1 MRLYKVQLLMSNVAK
16 TKNFELLAPGGDI
29 ESIKAAIAA
38 GADAIYCGLDSFNAR
53 NRATN
58 LTFDVLSGI
67 IRLAHQNNCKI
78 FLTLNIVV
86 LDSEIPAVIRLLNK
100 LVNTKVDGVILQD
113 LGLFH
118 IIKEHFP
125 TLDVHASTQINTHND
140 GQILFLK
147 QLQASRVNL
156 SRELNICE
164 IKHLAQFGHQHDV
177 LMEVFVHGS
186 YCIGFSGLCYI
197 SSVKN
202 GNSGN
207 RGRCSQP
214 CRDQYQTT
222 AAGKDFPLNMKDNSA
237 FSNMVELADAGVYS
251 LKVEGRIKKS
261 HYVYTV
267 VDQWRQQIDRYC
279 EQKPLLTDTTSLFTV
294 FNRDFSNSY
303 LQGDINKSMFI
314 DNPRDNSVSHFTQVY
329 QATTIDAVNGVK
341 QKLYDDKTAII
352 NTVEDVTKA
361 MDVSS
366 LPMTM
371 IFSGKEGQCLTVI
384 VTTPDQT
391 IELQS
396 ESALIGSQKH
406 VLTHELLEKR
416 FQSLANEGEYQITN
430 VDISG
435 LAENTSVPFAELAQ
449 LKEQIGYQLNGEK
462 PLVAPIDTPKPRN
475 SINHRKPTG
484 ITPELAILISDP
496 SDVVLN
502 QDNNAVL
509 YYTVPEGLSMELEK
523 TVALFEAHPH
533 LVPWFPAIL
542 IGENYQAAI
551 EFIERVKP
559 NCIVTN
565 NSGIAHVAYQQGIDW
580 IAGPYLNLTNS
591 FSLQCIADEFNAKGA
606 FVSNEINRKQINPMV
621 CPENFELH
629 YSIYHPLMMLISR
642 QCLFHQTV
650 GCKKKHFDNK
660 CLRKCDKS
668 ASILSLKDASF
679 VLDKQRGAHNALYS
693 QQNYMNLQAVTDF
706 PDKFTRFMID
716 LRDIKTETE
725 VNADKAMLVSLFNA
739 YIHGDINARA
749 TLEQTIIGT
758 ISQQY
763 KKGL

>member
-1 MRLYKVQLLMSNVAK
+1 MKE
-16 TKNFELLAPGGDI
+16 NFELLAPGGDL

-58 LTFDVLSGI
+58 LTFDVLGGI
-67 IRLAHQNNCKI
+67 IRLAHKNNCKI

-125 TLDVHASTQINTHND
+125 ALDVHASTQINTHND

-156 SRELNICE
+156 SRELNIGE

-237 FSNMVELADAGVYS
+237 FGNMAELADAGVYS

-314 DNPRDNSVSHFTQVY
+314 DNPRDNSVKHFSQIY
-329 QATTIDAVNGVK
+329 QATTIDDVKGVK

-352 NTVEDVTKA
+352 QNVEDVTKT

-366 LPMTM
+366 LPLS
-371 IFSGKEGQCLTVI
+371 IVFSGKEGQPLTI
-384 VTTPDQT
+384 VVTAPEKNIT
-391 IELQS
+391 LQS
-396 ESALIGSQKH
+396 ESALIGSHKH
-406 VLTHELLEKR
+406 TLTHDMLEKR
-416 FQSLANEGEYQITN
+416 FQSLANEGEYQITEFN
-430 VDISG
+430 TSD
-435 LAENTSVPFAELAQ
+435 LAEGTSIPFAELAQ
-449 LKEQIGYQLNGEK
+449 LKDQIGYVLNGEVAI
-462 PLVAPIDTPKPRN
+462 VAPIDTPKPRN
-475 SINHRKPTG
+475 SANHRKPTG
-484 ITPELAILISDP
+484 IKPKLAILISDP
-496 SDVVLN
+496 NDVVLN
-502 QDNNAVL
+502 QDNDATL
-509 YYTVPEGLSMELEK
+509 YYAIAEGLSMELEK
-523 TVALFEAHPH
+523 TVALFEENPH
-533 LVPWFPAIL
+533 LIPWFPAIL
-542 IGENYQAAI
+542 IGENYQAAVA
-551 EFIERVKP
+551 FIERVKP
-559 NCIVTN
+559 TRLVTN
-565 NSGIAHVAYQQGIDW
+565 NNGIAYVAYQQGIDW

-606 FVSNEINRKQINPMV
+606 FVSNEINRKQINPLV

-629 YSIYHPLMMLISR
+629 YSIYHPLMMLMSR

-650 GCKKKHFDNK
+650 GCKKKRFDNK

-716 LRDIKTETE
+716 LRDIKTDTQIS
-725 VNADKAMLVSLFNA
+725 ADKATLVSLFNA
-739 YIHGDINARA
+739 YIHGDMSARE
-749 TLEQTIIGT
+749 TLEQTIVGT
-758 ISQQY
+758 IHHQY

>member
-1 MRLYKVQLLMSNVAK
+1 MSNVAMK
-16 TKNFELLAPGGDI
+16 ENFELLAPGGDL

-156 SRELNICE
+156 SRELNIGE

-237 FSNMVELADAGVYS
+237 FGNMAELADAGVYS

-314 DNPRDNSVSHFTQVY
+314 DNPRDNSVKHFSQIY
-329 QATTIDAVNGVK
+329 QATTIDDVKGVK

-352 NTVEDVTKA
+352 QNVEDVTKT

-366 LPMTM
+366 LPLS
-371 IFSGKEGQCLTVI
+371 IVFSGKEGQPLTI
-384 VTTPDQT
+384 VVTAPEKNIT
-391 IELQS
+391 LQS
-396 ESALIGSQKH
+396 ESALMGSHKH
-406 VLTHELLEKR
+406 TLTHDMLEKR
-416 FQSLANEGEYQITN
+416 FQSLANEGEYQITEFN
-430 VDISG
+430 TSD
-435 LAENTSVPFAELAQ
+435 LAEGTSIPFAELAQ
-449 LKEQIGYQLNGEK
+449 LKDQIGYVLNGEVAI
-462 PLVAPIDTPKPRN
+462 VAPIDTPKPRN
-475 SINHRKPTG
+475 SANHRKPTG
-484 ITPELAILISDP
+484 IKSELAILISEP
-496 SDVVLN
+496 SDVALN
-502 QDNNAVL
+502 QDNDAVL
-509 YYTVPEGLSMELEK
+509 YYAIAEGLSMELEK
-523 TVALFEAHPH
+523 TVALFEENPH
-533 LVPWFPAIL
+533 LIPWFPAIL
-542 IGENYQAAI
+542 IGENYQAAV
-551 EFIERVKP
+551 ELIERVKP
-559 NCIVTN
+559 TRLVTN
-565 NSGIAHVAYQQGIDW
+565 NNGIAYVAYQQGIDW

-606 FVSNEINRKQINPMV
+606 FVSNEINRKQINPLV

-629 YSIYHPLMMLISR
+629 YSIYHPLMMLMSR

-650 GCKKKHFDNK
+650 GCKKKRFDNK

-716 LRDIKTETE
+716 LRDIKTDTQIS
-725 VNADKAMLVSLFNA
+725 ADKATLVSLFNA
-739 YIHGDINARA
+739 YIHGDMSARE
-749 TLEQTIIGT
+749 TLEQTIVGT
-758 ISQQY
+758 IHHQY

>member
-1 MRLYKVQLLMSNVAK
+1 MSNVAMK
-16 TKNFELLAPGGDI
+16 ENFELLAPGGDF

-118 IIKEHFP
+118 IIKEYFP

-156 SRELNICE
+156 SRELNIGE
-164 IKHLAQFGHQHDV
+164 IKHLAQFGHQHNV

-237 FSNMVELADAGVYS
+237 FGNMAELADAGVYS

-314 DNPRDNSVSHFTQVY
+314 DNPRDNSVKHFSQIY
-329 QATTIDAVNGVK
+329 QATTIDDVKGVK

-352 NTVEDVTKA
+352 QNVEDVTKA

-366 LPMTM
+366 LPLS
-371 IFSGKEGQCLTVI
+371 IVFSGKEGQPLTI
-384 VTTPDQT
+384 VVTAPEKNIT
-391 IELQS
+391 LQS
-396 ESALIGSQKH
+396 ESALMGSHKH
-406 VLTHELLEKR
+406 TLTNDMLEKR
-416 FQSLANEGEYQITN
+416 FQSLANEGEYQITEFN
-430 VDISG
+430 TSD
-435 LAENTSVPFAELAQ
+435 LAEGTSIPFAELAQ
-449 LKEQIGYQLNGEK
+449 LKDQIGYVLNGEVAI
-462 PLVAPIDTPKPRN
+462 VAPIDTPKPRN
-475 SINHRKPTG
+475 SANHRKPTG
-484 ITPELAILISDP
+484 IKSELAILISEP
-496 SDVVLN
+496 SDVALN
-502 QDNNAVL
+502 QDNDAVL
-509 YYTVPEGLSMELEK
+509 YYAIAEGLSMELEK
-523 TVALFEAHPH
+523 TVALFEENPH
-533 LVPWFPAIL
+533 LIPWFPAIL
-542 IGENYQAAI
+542 IGENYQAAV

-559 NCIVTN
+559 TRLVTN
-565 NSGIAHVAYQQGIDW
+565 NNGIAYVAYQQGIDW

-606 FVSNEINRKQINPMV
+606 FVSNEINRKQINPLV

-629 YSIYHPLMMLISR
+629 YSIYHPLMMLMSR

-650 GCKKKHFDNK
+650 GCKKKRFDNK

-716 LRDIKTETE
+716 LRDIKTDTQIS
-725 VNADKAMLVSLFNA
+725 ADKATLVSLFNA
-739 YIHGDINARA
+739 YIHGDMSARE
-749 TLEQTIIGT
+749 TLEQTIVGT
-758 ISQQY
+758 IHHQY

>member
-1 MRLYKVQLLMSNVAK
+1 MKE
-16 TKNFELLAPGGDI
+16 NFELLAPGGDL

-156 SRELNICE
+156 SRELNIGE

-237 FSNMVELADAGVYS
+237 FGNMAELADAGVYS

-314 DNPRDNSVSHFTQVY
+314 DNPRDNSVKHFSQIY
-329 QATTIDAVNGVK
+329 QATTIDDVKGVK

-352 NTVEDVTKA
+352 QNVEDVTKD

-366 LPMTM
+366 LPLS
-371 IFSGKEGQCLTVI
+371 IVFSGKEGQLLTI
-384 VTTPDQT
+384 VVTAPAKNIT
-391 IELQS
+391 LQS
-396 ESALIGSQKH
+396 ESALIGSHKH
-406 VLTHELLEKR
+406 TLTHDMLEKR
-416 FQSLANEGEYQITN
+416 FQSLANEGEYQITEFN
-430 VDISG
+430 TSD
-435 LAENTSVPFAELAQ
+435 LAEGTSIPFAELAQ
-449 LKEQIGYQLNGEK
+449 LKDQIGYVLNGEVAI
-462 PLVAPIDTPKPRN
+462 VAPIDTPKPRN
-475 SINHRKPTG
+475 SANHRKPTG
-484 ITPELAILISDP
+484 IKPKLAILISDP
-496 SDVVLN
+496 NDVVLN
-502 QDNNAVL
+502 QDNDATL
-509 YYTVPEGLSMELEK
+509 YYAIAEGLSMELEK
-523 TVALFEAHPH
+523 TVALFEENPH
-533 LVPWFPAIL
+533 LIPWFPAIL
-542 IGENYQAAI
+542 IGENYQAAV

-559 NCIVTN
+559 TRLVTN
-565 NSGIAHVAYQQGIDW
+565 NNGIAYVACQQGIDW

-606 FVSNEINRKQINPMV
+606 FVSNEINRKQINPLV

-629 YSIYHPLMMLISR
+629 YSIYHPLMMLMSR

-650 GCKKKHFDNK
+650 GCKKKRFDNK

-668 ASILSLKDASF
+668 ASIFSLKDASF

-716 LRDIKTETE
+716 LRDIKTDTQIS
-725 VNADKAMLVSLFNA
+725 ADKETLVSLFNA
-739 YIHGDINARA
+739 YIHGDMSARE
-749 TLEQTIIGT
+749 TLEQTIVGT
-758 ISQQY
+758 IHHQY

>member
-1 MRLYKVQLLMSNVAK
+1 MSNVAMK
-16 TKNFELLAPGGDI
+16 ENFELLAPGGDL

-156 SRELNICE
+156 SRELNIGE

-237 FSNMVELADAGVYS
+237 FSNMAELADAGVYS

-314 DNPRDNSVSHFTQVY
+314 DNPRDNSVKHFSQIY
-329 QATTIDAVNGVK
+329 QATTIDDVKGVK

-352 NTVEDVTKA
+352 QNVEDVTKT

-366 LPMTM
+366 LPLS
-371 IFSGKEGQCLTVI
+371 IVFSGKEGQPLTI
-384 VTTPDQT
+384 VVTAPEKNIT
-391 IELQS
+391 LQS
-396 ESALIGSQKH
+396 ESALIGSHKH
-406 VLTHELLEKR
+406 TLTHDMLEKR
-416 FQSLANEGEYQITN
+416 FQSLANEGEYQITEFSTA
-430 VDISG
+430 D
-435 LAENTSVPFAELAQ
+435 LAEGTSIPFAELAQ
-449 LKEQIGYQLNGEK
+449 LKDQIGYVLNGEVAI
-462 PLVAPIDTPKPRN
+462 VAPIDTPKPRN
-475 SINHRKPTG
+475 SANHRKLKG
-484 ITPELAILISDP
+484 IKPELAILISES
-496 SDVVLN
+496 SDVALN
-502 QDNNAVL
+502 QDNDAVL
-509 YYTVPEGLSMELEK
+509 YYAIAEGLSMELEK
-523 TVALFEAHPH
+523 TIALFEENPH
-533 LVPWFPAIL
+533 LIPWFPAIL
-542 IGENYQAAI
+542 IGENYQAAVA
-551 EFIERVKP
+551 FIERVKP
-559 NCIVTN
+559 TRLVTN
-565 NSGIAHVAYQQGIDW
+565 NNGIAYVAYQQGIDW

-606 FVSNEINRKQINPMV
+606 FVSNEINRKQINPLV

-629 YSIYHPLMMLISR
+629 YSIYHPLMMLMSR

-650 GCKKKHFDNK
+650 GCKKKRFDNK

-716 LRDIKTETE
+716 LRDIKTDTQIS
-725 VNADKAMLVSLFNA
+725 ADKAMLVSLFNA
-739 YIHGDINARA
+739 YIHGDMSARE
-749 TLEQTIIGT
+749 TLEQTIVGT
-758 ISQQY
+758 IHHQY

>member
-1 MRLYKVQLLMSNVAK
+1 MKE
-16 TKNFELLAPGGDI
+16 NFELLAPGGDL

-156 SRELNICE
+156 SRELNIGE

-237 FSNMVELADAGVYS
+237 FGNMAELADAGVYS

-314 DNPRDNSVSHFTQVY
+314 DNPRDNSVKHFSQIY
-329 QATTIDAVNGVK
+329 QATTIDDVKGVK

-352 NTVEDVTKA
+352 QNVEAVTKT

-366 LPMTM
+366 LPLS
-371 IFSGKEGQCLTVI
+371 IVFSGKEGQPLTI
-384 VTTPDQT
+384 VVTAPEKNIT
-391 IELQS
+391 LQS
-396 ESALIGSQKH
+396 ESALIGSHKH
-406 VLTHELLEKR
+406 TLTHDMLEKR
-416 FQSLANEGEYQITN
+416 FQSLANEGEYQITEFN
-430 VDISG
+430 TAD
-435 LAENTSVPFAELAQ
+435 LAEGTSIPFAELAQ
-449 LKEQIGYQLNGEK
+449 LKDQIGYVLNGEVAI
-462 PLVAPIDTPKPRN
+462 VAPIDTPKPRN
-475 SINHRKPTG
+475 SANHRKPTG
-484 ITPELAILISDP
+484 IKPKLAILISDP
-496 SDVVLN
+496 NDVVLN
-502 QDNNAVL
+502 QDNDATL
-509 YYTVPEGLSMELEK
+509 YYAIAEGLSMELEK
-523 TVALFEAHPH
+523 TVALFEENPH
-533 LVPWFPAIL
+533 LIPWFPAIL
-542 IGENYQAAI
+542 IGENYQAAVA
-551 EFIERVKP
+551 FIERVKP
-559 NCIVTN
+559 ARLVTN
-565 NSGIAHVAYQQGIDW
+565 NNGIAYVAYQQGIDW

-591 FSLQCIADEFNAKGA
+591 FSLQCITDEFNAKGA
-606 FVSNEINRKQINPMV
+606 FVSNEINRKQINPLV

-629 YSIYHPLMMLISR
+629 YSIYHPLMMLMSR

-650 GCKKKHFDNK
+650 GCKKKRFDNK

-716 LRDIKTETE
+716 LRDIKTDTQIG
-725 VNADKAMLVSLFNA
+725 ADKATLVSLFNA
-739 YIHGDINARA
+739 YIHGDMSVRE
-749 TLEQTIIGT
+749 TLEQTIVGT
-758 ISQQY
+758 IHHQY

>member
-1 MRLYKVQLLMSNVAK
+1 MSNVAMK
-16 TKNFELLAPGGDI
+16 ENFELLAPGGDL

-156 SRELNICE
+156 SRELNIGE

-237 FSNMVELADAGVYS
+237 FGNMAELADAGVYS

-314 DNPRDNSVSHFTQVY
+314 DNPRDNSVKHFSQIY
-329 QATTIDAVNGVK
+329 QATTIDDVKGVK

-352 NTVEDVTKA
+352 QNVEDVTKT

-366 LPMTM
+366 LPLS
-371 IFSGKEGQCLTVI
+371 IVFSGKEGQPLTI
-384 VTTPDQT
+384 VVTAPEKNIT
-391 IELQS
+391 LQS
-396 ESALIGSQKH
+396 ESALIGSHKH
-406 VLTHELLEKR
+406 TLTHDMLEKR
-416 FQSLANEGEYQITN
+416 FQSLANEGEYQIIEFNTS
-430 VDISG
+430 D
-435 LAENTSVPFAELAQ
+435 LAEGTSIPFAELAQ
-449 LKEQIGYQLNGEK
+449 LKDQIGYVLNGEVAI
-462 PLVAPIDTPKPRN
+462 VAPIDTPKPRN
-475 SINHRKPTG
+475 SANHRKPTG
-484 ITPELAILISDP
+484 IKPELAILISEP
-496 SDVVLN
+496 SDVALN
-502 QDNNAVL
+502 QDNDAVI
-509 YYTVPEGLSMELEK
+509 YYAIAEGLSMELEK
-523 TVALFEAHPH
+523 TVLLFEANPH
-533 LVPWFPAIL
+533 LIPWFPAIL
-542 IGENYQAAI
+542 IGENYQAAV

-559 NCIVTN
+559 TRLVTN
-565 NSGIAHVAYQQGIDW
+565 NNGIAYVAYQQGIDW

-606 FVSNEINRKQINPMV
+606 FVSNEINRKQINPLV

-629 YSIYHPLMMLISR
+629 YSIYHPLMMLMSR

-650 GCKKKHFDNK
+650 GCKKKRFDNK

-716 LRDIKTETE
+716 LRDIKTDTQIS
-725 VNADKAMLVSLFNA
+725 ADKATLVSLFNA
-739 YIHGDINARA
+739 YIHGDMSARE
-749 TLEQTIIGT
+749 TLEQTIVDT
-758 ISQQY
+758 IHHQY

>member
-1 MRLYKVQLLMSNVAK
+1 MSNVAMK
-16 TKNFELLAPGGDI
+16 ENFELLAPGGDL

-156 SRELNICE
+156 SRELNIGE

-237 FSNMVELADAGVYS
+237 FSNMAELADAGVYS

-314 DNPRDNSVSHFTQVY
+314 DNPRDNSVKHFTQIY
-329 QATTIDAVNGVK
+329 QATTIDDVKGVK

-352 NTVEDVTKA
+352 QNVEDVTKA

-366 LPMTM
+366 LPLS
-371 IFSGKEGQCLTVI
+371 IVFSGKEGQPLTI
-384 VTTPDQT
+384 VVTAPEKNIT
-391 IELQS
+391 LQS
-396 ESALIGSQKH
+396 ESALIGSHKH
-406 VLTHELLEKR
+406 TLTHDMLEKR
-416 FQSLANEGEYQITN
+416 FQSLANEGEYQITEFN
-430 VDISG
+430 TSD
-435 LAENTSVPFAELAQ
+435 LAEGTSIPFAELAQ
-449 LKEQIGYQLNGEK
+449 LKDQIGYVLNGEVAI
-462 PLVAPIDTPKPRN
+462 VAPIDTPKPRN
-475 SINHRKPTG
+475 SVNHRKPTG
-484 ITPELAILISDP
+484 IKPELAILISEP
-496 SDVVLN
+496 SDVALN
-502 QDNNAVL
+502 QDNDAVL
-509 YYTVPEGLSMELEK
+509 YYAIAEGLSMELEK
-523 TVALFEAHPH
+523 TVALFEANSH
-533 LVPWFPAIL
+533 LIPWFPAIL
-542 IGENYQAAI
+542 IGENYQAAV

-559 NCIVTN
+559 TRLVTN
-565 NSGIAHVAYQQGIDW
+565 NNGIAYVAYQQGIDW

-591 FSLQCIADEFNAKGA
+591 FSLQCVADEFNAKGA
-606 FVSNEINRKQINPMV
+606 FVSNEINRKQINPLV

-629 YSIYHPLMMLISR
+629 YSIYHPLMMLMSR

-650 GCKKKHFDNK
+650 GCKKKRFDNK

-716 LRDIKTETE
+716 LRDIKTDTQIS
-725 VNADKAMLVSLFNA
+725 ADKATLVSLFNA
-739 YIHGDINARA
+739 YIHGDMSARE
-749 TLEQTIIGT
+749 TLEQTIVGT
-758 ISQQY
+758 IHHQY

>member
-1 MRLYKVQLLMSNVAK
+1 MSNVAMK
-16 TKNFELLAPGGDI
+16 ENFELLAPGGDL

-156 SRELNICE
+156 SRELNIGE

-237 FSNMVELADAGVYS
+237 FGNMAELADAGVYS

-314 DNPRDNSVSHFTQVY
+314 DNPRDNSVKHFSQIY
-329 QATTIDAVNGVK
+329 QATTIDDVKGVK

-352 NTVEDVTKA
+352 QNVEDVTKT

-366 LPMTM
+366 LPLS
-371 IFSGKEGQCLTVI
+371 IVFSGKEGQPLTI
-384 VTTPDQT
+384 VVTAPEKNIT
-391 IELQS
+391 LQS
-396 ESALIGSQKH
+396 ESALIGSHKH
-406 VLTHELLEKR
+406 TLTHDMLEKR
-416 FQSLANEGEYQITN
+416 FQSLANEGEYQITEFN
-430 VDISG
+430 TSD
-435 LAENTSVPFAELAQ
+435 LAEGTSIPFAELAQ
-449 LKEQIGYQLNGEK
+449 LKDQIGYVLNGEVAI
-462 PLVAPIDTPKPRN
+462 VAPIDTPKPRN
-475 SINHRKPTG
+475 SANHRKPTG
-484 ITPELAILISDP
+484 IKSELAILISEP
-496 SDVVLN
+496 SDVALN
-502 QDNNAVL
+502 QYNDAVL
-509 YYTVPEGLSMELEK
+509 YYAIAEGLSMELEK
-523 TVALFEAHPH
+523 TVLLFEANPH
-533 LVPWFPAIL
+533 LIPWFPAIL
-542 IGENYQAAI
+542 IGENYQAAV

-559 NCIVTN
+559 TRLVTN
-565 NSGIAHVAYQQGIDW
+565 NNGIAYVAYQQGIDW

-606 FVSNEINRKQINPMV
+606 FVSNEINRKQINPLV

-629 YSIYHPLMMLISR
+629 YSIYHPLMMLMSR

-650 GCKKKHFDNK
+650 GCKKKRFDNK

-716 LRDIKTETE
+716 LRDIKTDTQIS
-725 VNADKAMLVSLFNA
+725 ADKATLVSLFNA
-739 YIHGDINARA
+739 YIHGDMSARE
-749 TLEQTIIGT
+749 TLEQTIVGT
-758 ISQQY
+758 IHHQY

>member
-1 MRLYKVQLLMSNVAK
+1 MKE
-16 TKNFELLAPGGDI
+16 NFELLAPGGDL

-156 SRELNICE
+156 SRELNIGE

-237 FSNMVELADAGVYS
+237 FGNMAELADAGVYS

-314 DNPRDNSVSHFTQVY
+314 DNPRDNSVKHFSQIY
-329 QATTIDAVNGVK
+329 QATTIDDVKGVK

-352 NTVEDVTKA
+352 QNVEDVTKT

-366 LPMTM
+366 LPLS
-371 IFSGKEGQCLTVI
+371 IVFSGKKGQPLTI
-384 VTTPDQT
+384 VVTAPEKNIT
-391 IELQS
+391 LQS
-396 ESALIGSQKH
+396 ESALIGSHKH
-406 VLTHELLEKR
+406 TLTHDMLEKR
-416 FQSLANEGEYQITN
+416 FQSLANEGEYQITEFN
-430 VDISG
+430 TAD
-435 LAENTSVPFAELAQ
+435 LAEGTSIPFAELAQ
-449 LKEQIGYQLNGEK
+449 LKDQIGYVLNGEVAI
-462 PLVAPIDTPKPRN
+462 VAPIDTPKPRN
-475 SINHRKPTG
+475 SANHRKPTG
-484 ITPELAILISDP
+484 IKPKLAILISEP
-496 SDVVLN
+496 NDVVLN
-502 QDNNAVL
+502 QDNNATL
-509 YYTVPEGLSMELEK
+509 YYAIAEGLSMELEK
-523 TVALFEAHPH
+523 TVALFEENPH
-533 LVPWFPAIL
+533 LTPWFPAIL
-542 IGENYQAAI
+542 IGENYQAAV

-559 NCIVTN
+559 TRLVTN
-565 NSGIAHVAYQQGIDW
+565 NNGIAYVAYQQGIDW

-606 FVSNEINRKQINPMV
+606 FVSNEINRKQINPLV

-629 YSIYHPLMMLISR
+629 YSIYHPLMMLMSR

-650 GCKKKHFDNK
+650 GCKKKRFDNK

-716 LRDIKTETE
+716 LRDIKTDTQIS
-725 VNADKAMLVSLFNA
+725 ADKATLVSLFNA
-739 YIHGDINARA
+739 YIHGDMSARE
-749 TLEQTIIGT
+749 TLEQTIVGT
-758 ISQQY
+758 IHHQY

>member
-1 MRLYKVQLLMSNVAK
+1 MSNVAMK
-16 TKNFELLAPGGDI
+16 ENFELLAPGGDL

-156 SRELNICE
+156 SRELNIGE

-237 FSNMVELADAGVYS
+237 FGNMAELADAGVYS

-314 DNPRDNSVSHFTQVY
+314 DNPRDNSVKHFSQIY
-329 QATTIDAVNGVK
+329 QATTIDDVKGVK

-352 NTVEDVTKA
+352 QNVEDVTKT

-366 LPMTM
+366 LPLS
-371 IFSGKEGQCLTVI
+371 IVFSGKEGQPLTI
-384 VTTPDQT
+384 VVTAPEKNIT
-391 IELQS
+391 LQS
-396 ESALIGSQKH
+396 ESALIGSHKH
-406 VLTHELLEKR
+406 TLTHDMLEKR
-416 FQSLANEGEYQITN
+416 FQSLANEGEYQITEFN
-430 VDISG
+430 TAD
-435 LAENTSVPFAELAQ
+435 LAEGTSIPFAELAQ
-449 LKEQIGYQLNGEK
+449 LKDQIGYVLNGEVAI
-462 PLVAPIDTPKPRN
+462 VAPIDTPKPRN
-475 SINHRKPTG
+475 SANHRKPTG
-484 ITPELAILISDP
+484 IKPKLAILISDP
-496 SDVVLN
+496 NDVVLN
-502 QDNNAVL
+502 QDNDATL
-509 YYTVPEGLSMELEK
+509 YYAIAEGLSMELEK
-523 TVALFEAHPH
+523 TVALFEANPH
-533 LVPWFPAIL
+533 LIPWFPAIL
-542 IGENYQAAI
+542 IGENYQAAV

-559 NCIVTN
+559 TRLVTN
-565 NSGIAHVAYQQGIDW
+565 NNGIAYVAYQQGIDW

-606 FVSNEINRKQINPMV
+606 FVSNEINRKQINPLV

-629 YSIYHPLMMLISR
+629 YSIYHPLMMLMSR

-650 GCKKKHFDNK
+650 GCKKKRFDNK

-716 LRDIKTETE
+716 LRDIKTDTQIS
-725 VNADKAMLVSLFNA
+725 ADKATLVSLFNA
-739 YIHGDINARA
+739 YIHGDMSTRE
-749 TLEQTIIGT
+749 TLEQTIVST
-758 ISQQY
+758 IHHQY

>member
-1 MRLYKVQLLMSNVAK
+1 MSNVAMK
-16 TKNFELLAPGGDI
+16 ENFELLAPGGDL

-156 SRELNICE
+156 SRELNIGE
-164 IKHLAQFGHQHDV
+164 IKHLAQFGHQHNV

-237 FSNMVELADAGVYS
+237 FGNMAELADAGVYS

-314 DNPRDNSVSHFTQVY
+314 DNPRDNSVKHFSQIY
-329 QATTIDAVNGVK
+329 QATTIDDVKGVK

-352 NTVEDVTKA
+352 QNVEDVTKA

-366 LPMTM
+366 LPLS
-371 IFSGKEGQCLTVI
+371 IVFSGKEGQPLTI
-384 VTTPDQT
+384 LVTAPEKNIT
-391 IELQS
+391 LQS
-396 ESALIGSQKH
+396 ESALMGSHKH
-406 VLTHELLEKR
+406 TLTHDMLEKR
-416 FQSLANEGEYQITN
+416 FQSLANEGEYQITEFN
-430 VDISG
+430 TSD
-435 LAENTSVPFAELAQ
+435 LAEGTSIPFAELAQ
-449 LKEQIGYQLNGEK
+449 LKDQIGYVLNGEVAI
-462 PLVAPIDTPKPRN
+462 VAPIDTPKPRN
-475 SINHRKPTG
+475 SANHRKSTG
-484 ITPELAILISDP
+484 IKPELAILISEP
-496 SDVVLN
+496 SDVALN
-502 QDNNAVL
+502 QDNDAVL
-509 YYTVPEGLSMELEK
+509 YYAIAEGLSMELEK
-523 TVALFEAHPH
+523 TVTLFEANPH
-533 LVPWFPAIL
+533 LIPWFPAIL
-542 IGENYQAAI
+542 IGENYQAAV

-559 NCIVTN
+559 TRLVTN
-565 NSGIAHVAYQQGIDW
+565 NNGIAYVAYQQGIDW

-606 FVSNEINRKQINPMV
+606 FVSNEINRKQINPLV

-629 YSIYHPLMMLISR
+629 YSIYHPLMMLMSR

-650 GCKKKHFDNK
+650 GCKKKRFDNK

-716 LRDIKTETE
+716 LRDIKTDTQIS
-725 VNADKAMLVSLFNA
+725 ADKATLVSLFNA
-739 YIHGDINARA
+739 YIHGDVSARE
-749 TLEQTIIGT
+749 TLEKTIVGT
-758 ISQQY
+758 IHHQY

>member
-1 MRLYKVQLLMSNVAK
+1 MSNVAMK
-16 TKNFELLAPGGDI
+16 ENFELLAPGGDL

-156 SRELNICE
+156 SRELNIGE

-237 FSNMVELADAGVYS
+237 FGNMAELADAGVYS

-314 DNPRDNSVSHFTQVY
+314 DNPRDNSVKHFSQIY
-329 QATTIDAVNGVK
+329 QATTIDDVKGVK

-352 NTVEDVTKA
+352 QNVEDVTKT

-366 LPMTM
+366 LSLR
-371 IFSGKEGQCLTVI
+371 IVFSGKEGQPLTI
-384 VTTPDQT
+384 VVTAPEKNIT
-391 IELQS
+391 LQS
-396 ESALIGSQKH
+396 ESALIGSHKH
-406 VLTHELLEKR
+406 TLTHDMLEKR
-416 FQSLANEGEYQITN
+416 FQSLANEGEYQITEFN
-430 VDISG
+430 TAD
-435 LAENTSVPFAELAQ
+435 LAEGTSIPFAELAQ
-449 LKEQIGYQLNGEK
+449 LKDQIGYVLNGEVAI
-462 PLVAPIDTPKPRN
+462 VAPIDTPKPRN
-475 SINHRKPTG
+475 SANHRKPTG
-484 ITPELAILISDP
+484 IKSELAILISEP
-496 SDVVLN
+496 SDVALN
-502 QDNNAVL
+502 QDNDAVI
-509 YYTVPEGLSMELEK
+509 YYAIAEGLSMELEK
-523 TVALFEAHPH
+523 TIALFEENPH
-533 LVPWFPAIL
+533 LIPWFPAIL
-542 IGENYQAAI
+542 IGENYQAAV
-551 EFIERVKP
+551 ELIERVKP
-559 NCIVTN
+559 TRLVTN
-565 NSGIAHVAYQQGIDW
+565 NNGIAYVAYQQGIDW

-606 FVSNEINRKQINPMV
+606 FVSNEINRKQINPLV

-629 YSIYHPLMMLISR
+629 YSIYHPLMMLMSR

-650 GCKKKHFDNK
+650 GCKKKRFDNK

-716 LRDIKTETE
+716 LRDIKTDTQIS
-725 VNADKAMLVSLFNA
+725 ADKATLVSLFNA
-739 YIHGDINARA
+739 YIHGDMSARE
-749 TLEQTIIGT
+749 TLDQTIVGT
-758 ISQQY
+758 IHHQY

>member
-1 MRLYKVQLLMSNVAK
+1 MSNVAMK
-16 TKNFELLAPGGDI
+16 ENFELLAPGGDI

-118 IIKEHFP
+118 IIKKHFP

-156 SRELNICE
+156 SRELNIGE

-237 FSNMVELADAGVYS
+237 FGNMAELADAGVYS

-267 VDQWRQQIDRYC
+267 VDQWRQQIDSYC

-314 DNPRDNSVSHFTQVY
+314 DNPRDNSVKHFSQIY
-329 QATTIDAVNGVK
+329 QATTIDDVKGVK

-352 NTVEDVTKA
+352 QNVEDVTKT

-366 LPMTM
+366 LPLS
-371 IFSGKEGQCLTVI
+371 IVFSGKEGQPLTI
-384 VTTPDQT
+384 VVTAPEKNIT
-391 IELQS
+391 LQS
-396 ESALIGSQKH
+396 ESALIGSHKH
-406 VLTHELLEKR
+406 TLTHDMLEKR
-416 FQSLANEGEYQITN
+416 FQSLINEGEYQITEFN
-430 VDISG
+430 TAD
-435 LAENTSVPFAELAQ
+435 LAEDTSIPFAELAQ
-449 LKEQIGYQLNGEK
+449 LKDQIGYVLNGEVAI
-462 PLVAPIDTPKPRN
+462 VAPIDTPKPRN
-475 SINHRKPTG
+475 SANHRKPTG
-484 ITPELAILISDP
+484 IKPKLAILISEP
-496 SDVVLN
+496 SDVALN
-502 QDNNAVL
+502 QDNDATL
-509 YYTVPEGLSMELEK
+509 YYAIAEGLSMELEK
-523 TVALFEAHPH
+523 TVALFEENPH
-533 LVPWFPAIL
+533 LIPWFPAIL
-542 IGENYQAAI
+542 IGENYQAAVA
-551 EFIERVKP
+551 FIERVKP
-559 NCIVTN
+559 TRLVTN
-565 NSGIAHVAYQQGIDW
+565 NNGIAYVAYQQGIDW

-606 FVSNEINRKQINPMV
+606 FVSNEINRKQINPLV

-629 YSIYHPLMMLISR
+629 YSIYHPLMILMSR

-650 GCKKKHFDNK
+650 GCKKKRFDNK

-716 LRDIKTETE
+716 LRDIKTDTQIS
-725 VNADKAMLVSLFNA
+725 ADKATLVSLFNA
-739 YIHGDINARA
+739 YIHGDMSARE
-749 TLEQTIIGT
+749 TLEQTIVGT
-758 ISQQY
+758 IYHQY

>member
-1 MRLYKVQLLMSNVAK
+1 MSNVAMK
-16 TKNFELLAPGGDI
+16 ENFELLAPGGDL

-156 SRELNICE
+156 SRELNIGE
-164 IKHLAQFGHQHDV
+164 IKHLAQFGHQNDV

-237 FSNMVELADAGVYS
+237 FGNMAELADAGVYS

-314 DNPRDNSVSHFTQVY
+314 DNPRDNSVKHFSQIY
-329 QATTIDAVNGVK
+329 QATTIDDVKGVK

-352 NTVEDVTKA
+352 QNVEDVTKT

-366 LPMTM
+366 LPLS
-371 IFSGKEGQCLTVI
+371 IVFSGKEGQPLTI
-384 VTTPDQT
+384 VVTAPEKNIT
-391 IELQS
+391 LQS
-396 ESALIGSQKH
+396 ESALIGSHKH
-406 VLTHELLEKR
+406 TLTHDMLEKR
-416 FQSLANEGEYQITN
+416 FQSLANEGEYQITEFN
-430 VDISG
+430 TAD
-435 LAENTSVPFAELAQ
+435 LAEGTSIPFAELAQ
-449 LKEQIGYQLNGEK
+449 LKDQIGYVLNGEVAI
-462 PLVAPIDTPKPRN
+462 VAPIDTPKPRN
-475 SINHRKPTG
+475 SANHRKPTG
-484 ITPELAILISDP
+484 IKSELAILISEP
-496 SDVVLN
+496 SDVALN
-502 QDNNAVL
+502 QDNDAVL
-509 YYTVPEGLSMELEK
+509 YYAIAEGLSMELEK
-523 TVALFEAHPH
+523 TVALFEENPH
-533 LVPWFPAIL
+533 LIPWFPAIL
-542 IGENYQAAI
+542 IGENYQAAV

-559 NCIVTN
+559 TRLVTN
-565 NSGIAHVAYQQGIDW
+565 NNGIAYVAYQQGIDW

-606 FVSNEINRKQINPMV
+606 FVSNEINRKQINPLV

-629 YSIYHPLMMLISR
+629 YSIYHPLMMLMSR

-650 GCKKKHFDNK
+650 GCKKKRFDNK

-679 VLDKQRGAHNALYS
+679 VLDKQRGVHNALYS

-716 LRDIKTETE
+716 LRDIKTDTQIS
-725 VNADKAMLVSLFNA
+725 ADKATLVSLFNA
-739 YIHGDINARA
+739 YIHGDMSARE
-749 TLEQTIIGT
+749 TLEQTIVGT
-758 ISQQY
+758 IHHQY

>member
-1 MRLYKVQLLMSNVAK
+1 MSNVAMK
-16 TKNFELLAPGGDI
+16 ENFELLAPGGDL

-156 SRELNICE
+156 SRELNIGE

-237 FSNMVELADAGVYS
+237 FGNMAELADAGVYS

-314 DNPRDNSVSHFTQVY
+314 DNPRDNSVKHFSQIY
-329 QATTIDAVNGVK
+329 QATTIDDVKGVK

-352 NTVEDVTKA
+352 QNVEDVTKT

-366 LPMTM
+366 LPLS
-371 IFSGKEGQCLTVI
+371 IVFSGKEGQPLTI
-384 VTTPDQT
+384 VVTAPEKNIT
-391 IELQS
+391 LQS
-396 ESALIGSQKH
+396 ESALIGSHKH
-406 VLTHELLEKR
+406 TLTHDMLEKR
-416 FQSLANEGEYQITN
+416 FQSLANEGEYQITEFN
-430 VDISG
+430 TSD
-435 LAENTSVPFAELAQ
+435 LAEGTSIPFAELAQ
-449 LKEQIGYQLNGEK
+449 LKDQIGYVLNGEVAI
-462 PLVAPIDTPKPRN
+462 VAPIDTPKPRN
-475 SINHRKPTG
+475 SANHRKPTG
-484 ITPELAILISDP
+484 IKPELAILISEP
-496 SDVVLN
+496 SDVALN
-502 QDNNAVL
+502 QDNDAVI
-509 YYTVPEGLSMELEK
+509 YYAIAEGLSMELEK
-523 TVALFEAHPH
+523 TIALFEENPH
-533 LVPWFPAIL
+533 LIPWFPAIL
-542 IGENYQAAI
+542 IGENYQAAVA
-551 EFIERVKP
+551 FIERVKP
-559 NCIVTN
+559 TRLVTN
-565 NSGIAHVAYQQGIDW
+565 NNGIAYVAYQQGIDW

-606 FVSNEINRKQINPMV
+606 FVSNEINRKQINPLV

-629 YSIYHPLMMLISR
+629 YSIYHPLMMLMSR

-650 GCKKKHFDNK
+650 GCKKKRFDNK

-716 LRDIKTETE
+716 LRDIKTDTQIS
-725 VNADKAMLVSLFNA
+725 ADKATLVSLFNA
-739 YIHGDINARA
+739 YIHGDMSARE
-749 TLEQTIIGT
+749 TLEQTIVGT
-758 ISQQY
+758 IHHQY

>member
-1 MRLYKVQLLMSNVAK
+1 MSNVAMK
-16 TKNFELLAPGGDI
+16 ENFELLAPGGDL

-156 SRELNICE
+156 SRELNIGE
-164 IKHLAQFGHQHDV
+164 IKHLAQFGHQHNV

-237 FSNMVELADAGVYS
+237 FGNMAELADAGVYS

-314 DNPRDNSVSHFTQVY
+314 DNPRDNSVKHFSQIY
-329 QATTIDAVNGVK
+329 QATTIDDVKGVK

-352 NTVEDVTKA
+352 QNVEDVTKA

-366 LPMTM
+366 LPLS
-371 IFSGKEGQCLTVI
+371 IVFSGKEGQPLTI
-384 VTTPDQT
+384 VVTAPEKNIT
-391 IELQS
+391 LQS
-396 ESALIGSQKH
+396 ESVLIGSHKH
-406 VLTHELLEKR
+406 TLTHDMLEKR
-416 FQSLANEGEYQITN
+416 FQSLANEGEYQITEFN
-430 VDISG
+430 TSD
-435 LAENTSVPFAELAQ
+435 LAEGTSIPFAELAQ
-449 LKEQIGYQLNGEK
+449 LKDQIGYVLNGEVAI
-462 PLVAPIDTPKPRN
+462 VAPIDTPKPSN
-475 SINHRKPTG
+475 SANHRKPTG
-484 ITPELAILISDP
+484 IKSELAILISEP
-496 SDVVLN
+496 SDVALN
-502 QDNNAVL
+502 QDNDAVL
-509 YYTVPEGLSMELEK
+509 YYAIAEGLSMELEK
-523 TVALFEAHPH
+523 TVALFEANPH
-533 LVPWFPAIL
+533 LIPWFPAIL
-542 IGENYQAAI
+542 IGENYQAAV

-559 NCIVTN
+559 TRLVTN
-565 NSGIAHVAYQQGIDW
+565 NNGIAYVAYQQGIDW

-606 FVSNEINRKQINPMV
+606 FVSNEINRKQINPLV

-629 YSIYHPLMMLISR
+629 YSIYHPLMMLMSR

-650 GCKKKHFDNK
+650 GCKKKRFDNK

-693 QQNYMNLQAVTDF
+693 QQNYMNLQAVIDF
-706 PDKFTRFMID
+706 PDKFSRFMID
-716 LRDIKTETE
+716 LRDIKTDTQIS
-725 VNADKAMLVSLFNA
+725 ADKATLVSLFNA
-739 YIHGDINARA
+739 YIHGDMSARE
-749 TLEQTIIGT
+749 TLEQTIVGT
-758 ISQQY
+758 IHHQY

>member
-1 MRLYKVQLLMSNVAK
+1 MKE
-16 TKNFELLAPGGDI
+16 NFELLAPGGDL

-156 SRELNICE
+156 SRELNIGE

-237 FSNMVELADAGVYS
+237 FGNMAELADAGVYS

-314 DNPRDNSVSHFTQVY
+314 DNPRDNSVKHFSQIY
-329 QATTIDAVNGVK
+329 QATTIDDVKGVK

-352 NTVEDVTKA
+352 QNVEDVTKA

-366 LPMTM
+366 LPLS
-371 IFSGKEGQCLTVI
+371 IVFSGKEGQPLTI
-384 VTTPDQT
+384 VVTAPEKNIT
-391 IELQS
+391 LQS
-396 ESALIGSQKH
+396 ESVLIGSHKH
-406 VLTHELLEKR
+406 TLTHDMLEKR
-416 FQSLANEGEYQITN
+416 FQSLANEGEYQITEFN
-430 VDISG
+430 TSD
-435 LAENTSVPFAELAQ
+435 LAEGTSIPFAELAQ
-449 LKEQIGYQLNGEK
+449 LKDKIGYVLNGEVAI
-462 PLVAPIDTPKPRN
+462 VAPIDTPKPRN
-475 SINHRKPTG
+475 SVNHRKPTD
-484 ITPELAILISDP
+484 IKPELAILISEP
-496 SDVVLN
+496 SDVALN
-502 QDNNAVL
+502 QDNDAVL
-509 YYTVPEGLSMELEK
+509 YYAIAEGLSMELEK
-523 TVALFEAHPH
+523 TVALFEENQH
-533 LVPWFPAIL
+533 LIPWFPAIL
-542 IGENYQAAI
+542 IGENYQAAV

-559 NCIVTN
+559 TRLVTN
-565 NSGIAHVAYQQGIDW
+565 NNGIAYVAYQQGIDW

-606 FVSNEINRKQINPMV
+606 FVSNEINRKQINPLV

-629 YSIYHPLMMLISR
+629 YSIYHPLMMLMSR

-650 GCKKKHFDNK
+650 GCKKKRFDNK

-716 LRDIKTETE
+716 LRDIKTDTQIS
-725 VNADKAMLVSLFNA
+725 ADKATLVSLFNA
-739 YIHGDINARA
+739 YIHGDMSARE
-749 TLEQTIIGT
+749 TLEQTIVGT
-758 ISQQY
+758 IHHQY

>member
-1 MRLYKVQLLMSNVAK
+1 MSNVAMK
-16 TKNFELLAPGGDI
+16 ENFELLAPGGDI

-118 IIKEHFP
+118 IIKKHFP

-156 SRELNICE
+156 SRELNIGE

-237 FSNMVELADAGVYS
+237 FGNMAELADAGVYS

-267 VDQWRQQIDRYC
+267 VDQWRQQIDSYC

-314 DNPRDNSVSHFTQVY
+314 DNPRDNSVKHFSQIY
-329 QATTIDAVNGVK
+329 QATTIDDVKGVK

-352 NTVEDVTKA
+352 QNVEDVTKT

-366 LPMTM
+366 LPLS
-371 IFSGKEGQCLTVI
+371 IVFSGKEGQPLTI
-384 VTTPDQT
+384 VVTAPEKNIT
-391 IELQS
+391 LQS
-396 ESALIGSQKH
+396 ESALIGSHKH
-406 VLTHELLEKR
+406 TLTHDMLEKR
-416 FQSLANEGEYQITN
+416 FQSLANEGEYQITEFN
-430 VDISG
+430 TAD
-435 LAENTSVPFAELAQ
+435 LAEDTSIPFAELAQ
-449 LKEQIGYQLNGEK
+449 LKDQIGYVLNGEVAI
-462 PLVAPIDTPKPRN
+462 VAPIDTPKPRN
-475 SINHRKPTG
+475 SANHRKPTG
-484 ITPELAILISDP
+484 IKPKLAILISEP
-496 SDVVLN
+496 SDVALN
-502 QDNNAVL
+502 QDNDATL
-509 YYTVPEGLSMELEK
+509 YYAIAEGLSMELEK
-523 TVALFEAHPH
+523 TVALFEENPH
-533 LVPWFPAIL
+533 LIPWFPAIL
-542 IGENYQAAI
+542 IGENYQAAVA
-551 EFIERVKP
+551 FIERVKP
-559 NCIVTN
+559 TRLVTN
-565 NSGIAHVAYQQGIDW
+565 NNGIAYVAYQQGIDW

-606 FVSNEINRKQINPMV
+606 FVSNEINRKQINPLV

-629 YSIYHPLMMLISR
+629 YSIYHPLMILMSR

-650 GCKKKHFDNK
+650 GCKKKRFDNK

-716 LRDIKTETE
+716 LRDIKTDTQIS
-725 VNADKAMLVSLFNA
+725 ADKATLVSLFNA
-739 YIHGDINARA
+739 YIHGDMSARE
-749 TLEQTIIGT
+749 TLEQTIVGT
-758 ISQQY
+758 IYHQY

>member
-1 MRLYKVQLLMSNVAK
+1 MKE
-16 TKNFELLAPGGDI
+16 NFELLAPGGDI

-118 IIKEHFP
+118 IIKKHFP

-156 SRELNICE
+156 SRELNIGE

-237 FSNMVELADAGVYS
+237 FGNMAELADAGVYS

-314 DNPRDNSVSHFTQVY
+314 DNPRDNSVKHFSQIYQV
-329 QATTIDAVNGVK
+329 TTIDDVKGVK

-352 NTVEDVTKA
+352 QNVEAVTED

-366 LPMTM
+366 LPLS
-371 IFSGKEGQCLTVI
+371 IVFSGQEGQPLTI
-384 VTTPDQT
+384 VVTAPEKNIT
-391 IELQS
+391 LQS
-396 ESALIGSQKH
+396 ESALIGSHKH
-406 VLTHELLEKR
+406 TLTHDMLEKR
-416 FQSLANEGEYQITN
+416 FQSLANEGEYQITEFN
-430 VDISG
+430 TAD
-435 LAENTSVPFAELAQ
+435 LAEGTSIPFAELAQ
-449 LKEQIGYQLNGEK
+449 LKDQIGYVLNGEVAI
-462 PLVAPIDTPKPRN
+462 VAPIDTPKPRN
-475 SINHRKPTG
+475 SANHRKPTG
-484 ITPELAILISDP
+484 IKPELAILISEP
-496 SDVVLN
+496 SDVALN
-502 QDNNAVL
+502 QDNDAVL
-509 YYTVPEGLSMELEK
+509 YYAIAEGLSMELEK
-523 TVALFEAHPH
+523 TVALFEENPH
-533 LVPWFPAIL
+533 LIPWFPAIL
-542 IGENYQAAI
+542 IGENYQAAVA
-551 EFIERVKP
+551 FIERVKP
-559 NCIVTN
+559 TRLVTN
-565 NSGIAHVAYQQGIDW
+565 NNGIAYVAYQQGIDW
-580 IAGPYLNLTNS
+580 IAGPYLNLANS

-606 FVSNEINRKQINPMV
+606 FVSNEINRKQINPLV

-629 YSIYHPLMMLISR
+629 YSIYHPLMMLMSR

-650 GCKKKHFDNK
+650 GCKKKRFDNK

-716 LRDIKTETE
+716 LRDIKTDTQIS
-725 VNADKAMLVSLFNA
+725 ADKAALVSLFNA
-739 YIHGDINARA
+739 YIHGDMSARE
-749 TLEQTIIGT
+749 TLEQTIVGT
-758 ISQQY
+758 IHHQY

>member
-1 MRLYKVQLLMSNVAK
+1 MKE
-16 TKNFELLAPGGDI
+16 NFELLAPGGDL

-156 SRELNICE
+156 SRELNIGE

-237 FSNMVELADAGVYS
+237 FGNMAELADAGVYS

-314 DNPRDNSVSHFTQVY
+314 DNPRDNSVKHFSQIY
-329 QATTIDAVNGVK
+329 QATTIDDVKGVK

-352 NTVEDVTKA
+352 QNVEDVTKA

-366 LPMTM
+366 LPLS
-371 IFSGKEGQCLTVI
+371 IVFSGKEGQPLTI
-384 VTTPDQT
+384 VVTAPAKNIT
-391 IELQS
+391 LQS
-396 ESALIGSQKH
+396 ESALIGSHKH
-406 VLTHELLEKR
+406 TLTHDMLEKR
-416 FQSLANEGEYQITN
+416 FQSLANEGEYQITEFN
-430 VDISG
+430 TSD
-435 LAENTSVPFAELAQ
+435 LAEGTSIPFAELAQ
-449 LKEQIGYQLNGEK
+449 LKDQIGYVLNGEVAI
-462 PLVAPIDTPKPRN
+462 VAPIDTPKPRN
-475 SINHRKPTG
+475 SANHRKPTG
-484 ITPELAILISDP
+484 IKSELAILISEP
-496 SDVVLN
+496 SDVALN
-502 QDNNAVL
+502 QDNDAVL
-509 YYTVPEGLSMELEK
+509 YYAIADGLSMELEK
-523 TVALFEAHPH
+523 TVALFEENPH
-533 LVPWFPAIL
+533 LIPWFPAIL
-542 IGENYQAAI
+542 IGENYQAAV

-559 NCIVTN
+559 TRLVTN
-565 NSGIAHVAYQQGIDW
+565 NNGIAYVAYQQGIDW

-606 FVSNEINRKQINPMV
+606 FVSNEINRKQINPLV

-629 YSIYHPLMMLISR
+629 YSIYHPLMMLMSR

-650 GCKKKHFDNK
+650 GCKKKRFDNK

-716 LRDIKTETE
+716 LRDIKTDTQIS
-725 VNADKAMLVSLFNA
+725 ADKATLVSLFNA
-739 YIHGDINARA
+739 YIHGDMSARE
-749 TLEQTIIGT
+749 TLEQTIVGT
-758 ISQQY
+758 IHHQY

>member
-1 MRLYKVQLLMSNVAK
+1 MKE
-16 TKNFELLAPGGDI
+16 NFELLAPGGDL

-156 SRELNICE
+156 SRELNIGE

-237 FSNMVELADAGVYS
+237 FGNMAELADAGVYS

-314 DNPRDNSVSHFTQVY
+314 DNPRDNSVKHFSQIY
-329 QATTIDAVNGVK
+329 QATTIDDVKGVK

-352 NTVEDVTKA
+352 QNVEDVTKT

-366 LPMTM
+366 LPLS
-371 IFSGKEGQCLTVI
+371 IVFSGKEGQPLTI
-384 VTTPDQT
+384 VVTAPEKNIT
-391 IELQS
+391 LQS
-396 ESALIGSQKH
+396 ESALIGSHKH
-406 VLTHELLEKR
+406 TLTHDMLEKR
-416 FQSLANEGEYQITN
+416 FQSLANEGEYQITEFN
-430 VDISG
+430 TSD
-435 LAENTSVPFAELAQ
+435 LAEGTSIPFAELAQ
-449 LKEQIGYQLNGEK
+449 LKDQIGYVLNGEVAI
-462 PLVAPIDTPKPRN
+462 VAPIDTPKPRN
-475 SINHRKPTG
+475 SANHRKPTG
-484 ITPELAILISDP
+484 IKPELAILISEP
-496 SDVVLN
+496 SDVALN
-502 QDNNAVL
+502 QDNDAVL
-509 YYTVPEGLSMELEK
+509 YYAIAEGLSMELEK
-523 TVALFEAHPH
+523 TIALFEANPH
-533 LVPWFPAIL
+533 LIPWFPAIL
-542 IGENYQAAI
+542 ISENYQAAV

-559 NCIVTN
+559 TRLVTN
-565 NSGIAHVAYQQGIDW
+565 NNGIAYVAYLQGIDW

-606 FVSNEINRKQINPMV
+606 FVSNEINRKQINPLV
-621 CPENFELH
+621 CPENFELY
-629 YSIYHPLMMLISR
+629 YSIYHPLMMLMSR

-650 GCKKKHFDNK
+650 GCKKKRFDNK

-716 LRDIKTETE
+716 LRDIKTDTQIS
-725 VNADKAMLVSLFNA
+725 ADKATLVSLFNA
-739 YIHGDINARA
+739 YIHGDVSARE
-749 TLEQTIIGT
+749 TLEQTIVGT
-758 ISQQY
+758 IHHQY

>member
-1 MRLYKVQLLMSNVAK
+1 MSNVAMK
-16 TKNFELLAPGGDI
+16 ENFELLAPGGDL

-156 SRELNICE
+156 SRELNIGE

-237 FSNMVELADAGVYS
+237 FGNMAELADAGVYS

-314 DNPRDNSVSHFTQVY
+314 DNPRDNSVKHFSQIY
-329 QATTIDAVNGVK
+329 QATTIDDVKGVK

-352 NTVEDVTKA
+352 QNVEDVTKA

-366 LPMTM
+366 LPLS
-371 IFSGKEGQCLTVI
+371 IVFSGKEGQPLTI
-384 VTTPDQT
+384 VVTAPEKNIT
-391 IELQS
+391 LQS
-396 ESALIGSQKH
+396 ESALMGSHKH
-406 VLTHELLEKR
+406 TLTHDMLEKR
-416 FQSLANEGEYQITN
+416 FQSLANEGEYQITEFN
-430 VDISG
+430 TAD
-435 LAENTSVPFAELAQ
+435 LAEGTSIPFAELAQ
-449 LKEQIGYQLNGEK
+449 LKDQIGYVLNGEVAI
-462 PLVAPIDTPKPRN
+462 VAPIDTPKPRN
-475 SINHRKPTG
+475 SANHRKPTG
-484 ITPELAILISDP
+484 IKSELAILISEP
-496 SDVVLN
+496 SDVALN
-502 QDNNAVL
+502 QDNDAVL
-509 YYTVPEGLSMELEK
+509 YYAIAEGLSMELEK
-523 TVALFEAHPH
+523 TIALFEENPH
-533 LVPWFPAIL
+533 LIPWFPAIL
-542 IGENYQAAI
+542 IGENYQAAV

-559 NCIVTN
+559 TRLVTN
-565 NSGIAHVAYQQGIDW
+565 NNGIAYVAYQQDIDW

-606 FVSNEINRKQINPMV
+606 FVSNEINRKQINPLV

-629 YSIYHPLMMLISR
+629 YSIYHPLMMLMSR

-650 GCKKKHFDNK
+650 GCKKKRFDNK

-716 LRDIKTETE
+716 LRDIKTDTQIS
-725 VNADKAMLVSLFNA
+725 ADKATLVSLFNA
-739 YIHGDINARA
+739 YIHGDMSARE
-749 TLEQTIIGT
+749 TLEQTIVGT
-758 ISQQY
+758 IHHQY

>member
-1 MRLYKVQLLMSNVAK
+1 MSNVAMK
-16 TKNFELLAPGGDI
+16 ENFELLAPGGDL

-156 SRELNICE
+156 SRELNIGE

-237 FSNMVELADAGVYS
+237 FGNMAELADAGVYS

-303 LQGDINKSMFI
+303 LQGDIDKSMFI
-314 DNPRDNSVSHFTQVY
+314 DNPRDNSVKHFSQIY
-329 QATTIDAVNGVK
+329 QATTIDDVKGVK

-352 NTVEDVTKA
+352 QNVEAVTKT

-366 LPMTM
+366 LPLS
-371 IFSGKEGQCLTVI
+371 IVFSGKEGQPLTI
-384 VTTPDQT
+384 VVTAPEKNIT
-391 IELQS
+391 LQS
-396 ESALIGSQKH
+396 KSALIGSHKH
-406 VLTHELLEKR
+406 TLTHDMLEKR
-416 FQSLANEGEYQITN
+416 FQSLANEGEYQITEFSTA
-430 VDISG
+430 D
-435 LAENTSVPFAELAQ
+435 LAEGTSIPFAELAQ
-449 LKEQIGYQLNGEK
+449 LKDQIGYVLNGEVAI
-462 PLVAPIDTPKPRN
+462 VAPIDTPKPCN
-475 SINHRKPTG
+475 SANHRKLKG
-484 ITPELAILISDP
+484 IKPELAILISEP
-496 SDVVLN
+496 SDVALN
-502 QDNNAVL
+502 QDNDAVL
-509 YYTVPEGLSMELEK
+509 YYAIAEGLSMELEK
-523 TVALFEAHPH
+523 TVALFEANPH
-533 LVPWFPAIL
+533 LIPWFPAIL
-542 IGENYQAAI
+542 IGENYQAAV

-559 NCIVTN
+559 TRLVTN
-565 NSGIAHVAYQQGIDW
+565 NNGIAYVAYQQGIDW

-606 FVSNEINRKQINPMV
+606 FVSNEINRKQINPLV

-629 YSIYHPLMMLISR
+629 YSIYHPLMMLMSR

-650 GCKKKHFDNK
+650 GCKKKRFDNK

-716 LRDIKTETE
+716 LRDIKTDTQIS
-725 VNADKAMLVSLFNA
+725 ADKATLVSLFNA
-739 YIHGDINARA
+739 YIHGDMSARE
-749 TLEQTIIGT
+749 TLEQTIVGT
-758 ISQQY
+758 IHHQY

>member
-1 MRLYKVQLLMSNVAK
+1 MSNVAMK
-16 TKNFELLAPGGDI
+16 ENFELLAPGGDL

-156 SRELNICE
+156 SRELNIGE

-237 FSNMVELADAGVYS
+237 FGNMAELADAGVYS

-314 DNPRDNSVSHFTQVY
+314 DNPRDNSVKHFSQIY
-329 QATTIDAVNGVK
+329 QATTIDDVKGVK

-352 NTVEDVTKA
+352 QNVEDVTKT

-366 LPMTM
+366 LPLS
-371 IFSGKEGQCLTVI
+371 IVFSGKEGQPLTI
-384 VTTPDQT
+384 VVTAPEKNIT
-391 IELQS
+391 LQS
-396 ESALIGSQKH
+396 ESALMGSHKH
-406 VLTHELLEKR
+406 TLTHDMLEKR
-416 FQSLANEGEYQITN
+416 FQSLANEGEYQITEFN
-430 VDISG
+430 TSD
-435 LAENTSVPFAELAQ
+435 LAEGTSIPFAELAQ
-449 LKEQIGYQLNGEK
+449 LKDQIGYVLNGEVAI
-462 PLVAPIDTPKPRN
+462 VAPIDTPKPRN
-475 SINHRKPTG
+475 SANHRKPTG
-484 ITPELAILISDP
+484 IKPELAILISEP
-496 SDVVLN
+496 SDVALN
-502 QDNNAVL
+502 QDNDAVL
-509 YYTVPEGLSMELEK
+509 YYAIAEGLSMELEK
-523 TVALFEAHPH
+523 TVTLFEANPH
-533 LVPWFPAIL
+533 LIPWFPAIL
-542 IGENYQAAI
+542 IGENYQAAV

-559 NCIVTN
+559 TRLVTN
-565 NSGIAHVAYQQGIDW
+565 NNGIAYVAYQQGIDW

-606 FVSNEINRKQINPMV
+606 FVSNEINRKQINPLV

-629 YSIYHPLMMLISR
+629 YSIYHPLMMLMSR

-650 GCKKKHFDNK
+650 GCKKKRFDNK

-716 LRDIKTETE
+716 LRDIKTDTQIS
-725 VNADKAMLVSLFNA
+725 ADKATLVSLFNA
-739 YIHGDINARA
+739 YIHGDMSARE
-749 TLEQTIIGT
+749 TLEQTIVGT
-758 ISQQY
+758 IHHQY

>member
-1 MRLYKVQLLMSNVAK
+1 MKE
-16 TKNFELLAPGGDI
+16 NFELLAPGGDL

-156 SRELNICE
+156 SRELNIGE
-164 IKHLAQFGHQHDV
+164 IKHLAQFGHQHNV

-237 FSNMVELADAGVYS
+237 FGNMAELADAGVYS

-279 EQKPLLTDTTSLFTV
+279 EQKPLLTDTTPLFTV

-314 DNPRDNSVSHFTQVY
+314 DNPRDNSVKHFSQIY
-329 QATTIDAVNGVK
+329 QATTIDDVKGVK

-352 NTVEDVTKA
+352 QNVEAVTKD

-366 LPMTM
+366 LPLS
-371 IFSGKEGQCLTVI
+371 IVFSGQEGQPLTI
-384 VTTPDQT
+384 VVTVPEKNIT
-391 IELQS
+391 LQS
-396 ESALIGSQKH
+396 ESALIGSHKH
-406 VLTHELLEKR
+406 TLTHDMLEKR
-416 FQSLANEGEYQITN
+416 FQSLANEGEYQITEFN
-430 VDISG
+430 TVD
-435 LAENTSVPFAELAQ
+435 LAEGTSIPFAELAQ
-449 LKEQIGYQLNGEK
+449 LKDHIGYVLNGEVAI
-462 PLVAPIDTPKPRN
+462 VAPIDTPKPRN
-475 SINHRKPTG
+475 SSNHRKPTG
-484 ITPELAILISDP
+484 IKPELAILISEP
-496 SDVVLN
+496 TDVALN
-502 QDNNAVL
+502 QDNDAVL
-509 YYTVPEGLSMELEK
+509 YYAIAEGLSMELEK
-523 TVALFEAHPH
+523 TVALFEENPH
-533 LVPWFPAIL
+533 LIPWFPAIL
-542 IGENYQAAI
+542 IGENYQAAVA
-551 EFIERVKP
+551 FIERVKP
-559 NCIVTN
+559 TRLVTN
-565 NSGIAHVAYQQGIDW
+565 NNGIAYVAYQQGIDW

-606 FVSNEINRKQINPMV
+606 FVSNEINRKQINPLV

-629 YSIYHPLMMLISR
+629 YSIYHPLMMLMSR

-650 GCKKKHFDNK
+650 GCKKKRFDNK

-716 LRDIKTETE
+716 LRDIKTDTQIS
-725 VNADKAMLVSLFNA
+725 ADKATLVSLFNA
-739 YIHGDINARA
+739 YIHGDMSARE
-749 TLEQTIIGT
+749 TLEQTIVGT
-758 ISQQY
+758 IHHQY

>member
-1 MRLYKVQLLMSNVAK
+1 MKE
-16 TKNFELLAPGGDI
+16 NFELLAPGGDL

-140 GQILFLK
+140 SQILFLK

-156 SRELNICE
+156 SRELNIGE
-164 IKHLAQFGHQHDV
+164 IKHLAQFGHQHNV

-237 FSNMVELADAGVYS
+237 FGNMAELADAGVYS

-314 DNPRDNSVSHFTQVY
+314 DNPRDNSVKHFSQIY
-329 QATTIDAVNGVK
+329 QATTIDDVKGVK

-352 NTVEDVTKA
+352 QNVEDVTKD

-366 LPMTM
+366 LSLS
-371 IFSGKEGQCLTVI
+371 IVFSGKEGQPLTI
-384 VTTPDQT
+384 VVTAPEKKIT
-391 IELQS
+391 LQS
-396 ESALIGSQKH
+396 ESALIGSHKH
-406 VLTHELLEKR
+406 TLTHDMLEKR
-416 FQSLANEGEYQITN
+416 FQSLANEGEYQITEFN
-430 VDISG
+430 TSD
-435 LAENTSVPFAELAQ
+435 LAEGTSIPFAELAQ
-449 LKEQIGYQLNGEK
+449 LKDQIGYVLNGEVAI
-462 PLVAPIDTPKPRN
+462 VAPIDTPKPRN
-475 SINHRKPTG
+475 SVNHRKPTG
-484 ITPELAILISDP
+484 IESELAILISEP
-496 SDVVLN
+496 SDVALN
-502 QDNNAVL
+502 QDNDAVL
-509 YYTVPEGLSMELEK
+509 YYAIAEGLSMELEK
-523 TVALFEAHPH
+523 TVALFEANPH
-533 LVPWFPAIL
+533 LIPWFPAIL
-542 IGENYQAAI
+542 IGENYQAAV

-559 NCIVTN
+559 ARLVTN
-565 NSGIAHVAYQQGIDW
+565 NNGIAYVAYQQGIDW

-606 FVSNEINRKQINPMV
+606 FVSNEINRKQINPLV

-629 YSIYHPLMMLISR
+629 YSIYHPLMMLMSR

-650 GCKKKHFDNK
+650 GCKKKRFDNK

-716 LRDIKTETE
+716 LRDIKTDTQIG
-725 VNADKAMLVSLFNA
+725 ADKAMLVSLFNA
-739 YIHGDINARA
+739 YIHGDMSARE
-749 TLEQTIIGT
+749 TLEQTIVGT
-758 ISQQY
+758 IHHQY

>member
-1 MRLYKVQLLMSNVAK
+1 MSNVAMK
-16 TKNFELLAPGGDI
+16 ENFELLAPGGDL

-156 SRELNICE
+156 SRELNIGE

-237 FSNMVELADAGVYS
+237 FGNMAELADAGVYS

-314 DNPRDNSVSHFTQVY
+314 DNPRDNSVKHFSQIY
-329 QATTIDAVNGVK
+329 QATTIDDVKGVK

-352 NTVEDVTKA
+352 QNVEDVTKD

-366 LPMTM
+366 LPLS
-371 IFSGKEGQCLTVI
+371 IVFSGKEGQLLTI
-384 VTTPDQT
+384 VVTAPAKNIT
-391 IELQS
+391 LQS
-396 ESALIGSQKH
+396 ESALIGSHKH
-406 VLTHELLEKR
+406 TLTHDMLEKR
-416 FQSLANEGEYQITN
+416 FQSLANEGEYQITEFN
-430 VDISG
+430 TSD
-435 LAENTSVPFAELAQ
+435 LAEGTSIPFAELAQ
-449 LKEQIGYQLNGEK
+449 LKDQIGYVLNGEVAI
-462 PLVAPIDTPKPRN
+462 VAPIDTPKPRN
-475 SINHRKPTG
+475 SANHRKPTG
-484 ITPELAILISDP
+484 IKPKLAILISDP
-496 SDVVLN
+496 NDVVLN
-502 QDNNAVL
+502 QDNDATL
-509 YYTVPEGLSMELEK
+509 YYAIAEGLSMELEK
-523 TVALFEAHPH
+523 TVALFEENPH
-533 LVPWFPAIL
+533 LIPWFPAIL
-542 IGENYQAAI
+542 IGENYQAAV

-559 NCIVTN
+559 TRLVTN
-565 NSGIAHVAYQQGIDW
+565 NNGIAYVACQQGIDW

-606 FVSNEINRKQINPMV
+606 FVSNEINRKQINPLV

-629 YSIYHPLMMLISR
+629 YSIYHPLMMLMSR

-650 GCKKKHFDNK
+650 GCKKKRFDNK

-668 ASILSLKDASF
+668 ASIFSLKDASF

-716 LRDIKTETE
+716 LRDIKTDTQIS
-725 VNADKAMLVSLFNA
+725 ADKETLVSLFNA
-739 YIHGDINARA
+739 YIHGDMSARE
-749 TLEQTIIGT
+749 TLEQTIVGT
-758 ISQQY
+758 IHHQY

>member
-1 MRLYKVQLLMSNVAK
+1 MSNVAMK
-16 TKNFELLAPGGDI
+16 ENFELLAPGGDL

-113 LGLFH
+113 LGLFY

-156 SRELNICE
+156 SRELNIGE
-164 IKHLAQFGHQHDV
+164 IKHLAQFGHQHNV

-237 FSNMVELADAGVYS
+237 FGNMAELADAGVYS

-314 DNPRDNSVSHFTQVY
+314 DNPRDNSVKHFSQIY
-329 QATTIDAVNGVK
+329 QATTIDDVKGVK

-352 NTVEDVTKA
+352 QNVEDVTKT

-366 LPMTM
+366 LPLS
-371 IFSGKEGQCLTVI
+371 IVFSGKEGQPLTI
-384 VTTPDQT
+384 VVTAPEKNIT
-391 IELQS
+391 LQS
-396 ESALIGSQKH
+396 ESALIGSHKH
-406 VLTHELLEKR
+406 TLTHDMLEKR
-416 FQSLANEGEYQITN
+416 FQSLANEGEYQITEFN
-430 VDISG
+430 TAD
-435 LAENTSVPFAELAQ
+435 LAEGTSIPFAELAQ
-449 LKEQIGYQLNGEK
+449 LKDQIGYVLNGE
-462 PLVAPIDTPKPRN
+462 VAIVVPIDTPKPRN
-475 SINHRKPTG
+475 SANHRKPTG
-484 ITPELAILISDP
+484 IKSELAILISEP
-496 SDVVLN
+496 SDVALN
-502 QDNNAVL
+502 QDNDAVL
-509 YYTVPEGLSMELEK
+509 YYAIAEGLSMELDK
-523 TVALFEAHPH
+523 TIALFEENPH
-533 LVPWFPAIL
+533 LIPWFPAIL
-542 IGENYQAAI
+542 IGENYQAAV

-559 NCIVTN
+559 TRLVTN
-565 NSGIAHVAYQQGIDW
+565 NNGIAYVAYQQDIDW

-606 FVSNEINRKQINPMV
+606 FVSNEINRKQINPLV

-629 YSIYHPLMMLISR
+629 YSIYHPLMMLMSR

-650 GCKKKHFDNK
+650 GCKKKRFDNK

-706 PDKFTRFMID
+706 PDKFTRFIID
-716 LRDIKTETE
+716 LRDIKTDTQIS
-725 VNADKAMLVSLFNA
+725 ADKATLVSLFNA
-739 YIHGDINARA
+739 YIHGDMSARE
-749 TLEQTIIGT
+749 TLEQTIVGT
-758 ISQQY
+758 IHHQY

>member
-1 MRLYKVQLLMSNVAK
+1 MSNVAMK
-16 TKNFELLAPGGDI
+16 ENFELLAPGGDL

-125 TLDVHASTQINTHND
+125 ALDVHASTQINTHND

-156 SRELNICE
+156 SRELNIGE

-237 FSNMVELADAGVYS
+237 FGNMAELADAGVYS

-314 DNPRDNSVSHFTQVY
+314 DNPRDNSVKHFSQIY
-329 QATTIDAVNGVK
+329 QATTIDDVKGVK

-352 NTVEDVTKA
+352 QNVEDVTKA

-366 LPMTM
+366 LPLS
-371 IFSGKEGQCLTVI
+371 IVFSGKEGQPLTI
-384 VTTPDQT
+384 VVTAPEKNIT
-391 IELQS
+391 LQS
-396 ESALIGSQKH
+396 ESALIGSHKH
-406 VLTHELLEKR
+406 TLTHDMLEKR
-416 FQSLANEGEYQITN
+416 FQSLANEGEYQITEFN
-430 VDISG
+430 TAD
-435 LAENTSVPFAELAQ
+435 LAEGTSIPFAELAQ
-449 LKEQIGYQLNGEK
+449 LKDQIGYVLNGEVAI
-462 PLVAPIDTPKPRN
+462 VAPIDTPKPRN
-475 SINHRKPTG
+475 SVNHRKPTG
-484 ITPELAILISDP
+484 VKPELAILISDP
-496 SDVVLN
+496 SDVALN
-502 QDNNAVL
+502 QDNDTVL
-509 YYTVPEGLSMELEK
+509 YYAIAEGLSMELEK
-523 TVALFEAHPH
+523 TVALFEENPH
-533 LVPWFPAIL
+533 LIPWFPAIL
-542 IGENYQAAI
+542 IGENYQAAV
-551 EFIERVKP
+551 ELIERVKP
-559 NCIVTN
+559 TRLVTN
-565 NSGIAHVAYQQGIDW
+565 NNGIAYVAYQQGIDW

-606 FVSNEINRKQINPMV
+606 FVSNEINRKQINPLV

-629 YSIYHPLMMLISR
+629 YSIYHPLMMLMSR

-650 GCKKKHFDNK
+650 GCKKKRFDNK

-716 LRDIKTETE
+716 LRDIKTDTQIS
-725 VNADKAMLVSLFNA
+725 ADKATLVSLFNA
-739 YIHGDINARA
+739 YIQGDMSARE
-749 TLEQTIIGT
+749 TLEQTIVGT
-758 ISQQY
+758 IHHQY

>member
-1 MRLYKVQLLMSNVAK
+1 MSNVAMK
-16 TKNFELLAPGGDI
+16 ENFELLAPGGDL

-156 SRELNICE
+156 SRELNIGE
-164 IKHLAQFGHQHDV
+164 IKHLAQFGHQHNV

-237 FSNMVELADAGVYS
+237 FGNMAELADAGVYS

-314 DNPRDNSVSHFTQVY
+314 DNPRDNSVKHFSQIY
-329 QATTIDAVNGVK
+329 QATTIDDVKGVK

-352 NTVEDVTKA
+352 QNVEDVTKT

-366 LPMTM
+366 LSLS
-371 IFSGKEGQCLTVI
+371 IVFSGKEGQPLTI
-384 VTTPDQT
+384 VVTAPEKNIT
-391 IELQS
+391 LQS
-396 ESALIGSQKH
+396 ESALIGSHKH
-406 VLTHELLEKR
+406 TLTHDMLEKR
-416 FQSLANEGEYQITN
+416 FQSLANEGEYQITEFN
-430 VDISG
+430 TAD
-435 LAENTSVPFAELAQ
+435 LAEGTSIPFAELAQ
-449 LKEQIGYQLNGEK
+449 LKDQIGYVLNGEVAI
-462 PLVAPIDTPKPRN
+462 VAPIDTPKPRN
-475 SINHRKPTG
+475 SANHRKPTG
-484 ITPELAILISDP
+484 IKPKLAILISDP
-496 SDVVLN
+496 NDVVLN
-502 QDNNAVL
+502 QDNNATL
-509 YYTVPEGLSMELEK
+509 YYAIAEGLSMELEK
-523 TVALFEAHPH
+523 TVALFEENPH
-533 LVPWFPAIL
+533 LIPWFPAIL
-542 IGENYQAAI
+542 IGENYQAAV

-559 NCIVTN
+559 TRLVTN
-565 NSGIAHVAYQQGIDW
+565 NNGIAYVAYQQGIDW

-606 FVSNEINRKQINPMV
+606 FVSNEINRKQINPLV

-629 YSIYHPLMMLISR
+629 YSIYHPLMMLMSR

-650 GCKKKHFDNK
+650 GCKKKRFDNK

-716 LRDIKTETE
+716 LRDIKTDTQIS
-725 VNADKAMLVSLFNA
+725 ADKATLVSLFNA
-739 YIHGDINARA
+739 YIQGDMSARE
-749 TLEQTIIGT
+749 TLEQTIVGT
-758 ISQQY
+758 IHHQY

>member
-1 MRLYKVQLLMSNVAK
+1 MSNVAMK
-16 TKNFELLAPGGDI
+16 ENFELLAPGGDL

-156 SRELNICE
+156 SRELNIGE

-237 FSNMVELADAGVYS
+237 FGNMAELADAGVYS

-314 DNPRDNSVSHFTQVY
+314 DNPRDNSVKHFSQIY
-329 QATTIDAVNGVK
+329 QATTIDDVKGVK

-352 NTVEDVTKA
+352 QNVEDVTKT

-366 LPMTM
+366 LPLS
-371 IFSGKEGQCLTVI
+371 IVFSGKEGQPLTI
-384 VTTPDQT
+384 VVTAPEKNIT
-391 IELQS
+391 LQS
-396 ESALIGSQKH
+396 ESALIGSHKH
-406 VLTHELLEKR
+406 TLTHDMLEKR
-416 FQSLANEGEYQITN
+416 FQSLANEGEYQITEFSTA
-430 VDISG
+430 D
-435 LAENTSVPFAELAQ
+435 LAEGTSIPFAELAQ
-449 LKEQIGYQLNGEK
+449 LKDQIGYVLNGEVAI
-462 PLVAPIDTPKPRN
+462 VAPIDTPKPRN
-475 SINHRKPTG
+475 SANHRKLKG
-484 ITPELAILISDP
+484 IKPELAILISEP
-496 SDVVLN
+496 SDVALN
-502 QDNNAVL
+502 QDNDAVL
-509 YYTVPEGLSMELEK
+509 YYAIAEGLSMELEK
-523 TVALFEAHPH
+523 TVALFEANPH
-533 LVPWFPAIL
+533 LIPWFPAIL
-542 IGENYQAAI
+542 IGENYQAAV

-559 NCIVTN
+559 TRLVTN
-565 NSGIAHVAYQQGIDW
+565 NNGIAYVAYQQGIDW

-606 FVSNEINRKQINPMV
+606 FVSNEINRKQINPLV

-629 YSIYHPLMMLISR
+629 YSIYHPLMMLMSR

-650 GCKKKHFDNK
+650 GCKKKRFDNK

-679 VLDKQRGAHNALYS
+679 VLDKQRGAHNALYG

-716 LRDIKTETE
+716 LRDIKTDTQIS
-725 VNADKAMLVSLFNA
+725 ADKATLVSLFNA
-739 YIHGDINARA
+739 YIHGDMSARE
-749 TLEQTIIGT
+749 TLEQTIVGT
-758 ISQQY
+758 IHHQY

>member
-1 MRLYKVQLLMSNVAK
+1 MKE
-16 TKNFELLAPGGDI
+16 NFELLAPGGDL

-156 SRELNICE
+156 SRELNIDE
-164 IKHLAQFGHQHDV
+164 IKHLAQFGHQHNV

-237 FSNMVELADAGVYS
+237 FGNMAELADAGVYS

-314 DNPRDNSVSHFTQVY
+314 DNPRDNSVKHFSQIY
-329 QATTIDAVNGVK
+329 QATTIDDVKGVK

-352 NTVEDVTKA
+352 QNVEDATKA

-366 LPMTM
+366 LPLS
-371 IFSGKEGQCLTVI
+371 IVFSGKEGQPLTI
-384 VTTPDQT
+384 VVTAPEKNIT
-391 IELQS
+391 LQS
-396 ESALIGSQKH
+396 ESALIGSHKH
-406 VLTHELLEKR
+406 TLTHDMLEKR
-416 FQSLANEGEYQITN
+416 FQSLANEGEYQITEFN
-430 VDISG
+430 TSD
-435 LAENTSVPFAELAQ
+435 LAESTSIPFAELAQ
-449 LKEQIGYQLNGEK
+449 LKDQIGYVLNGEVAI
-462 PLVAPIDTPKPRN
+462 VAPIDTPKPRN
-475 SINHRKPTG
+475 SANHRKLTG
-484 ITPELAILISDP
+484 IKPELAILISDP
-496 SDVVLN
+496 SDVALN
-502 QDNNAVL
+502 QDNDAVL
-509 YYTVPEGLSMELEK
+509 YYAIAEGLSMELEK
-523 TVALFEAHPH
+523 TVALFEENPH
-533 LVPWFPAIL
+533 LIPWFPAIL
-542 IGENYQAAI
+542 IGENYQAAVA
-551 EFIERVKP
+551 FIERVKP
-559 NCIVTN
+559 TRLVTN
-565 NSGIAHVAYQQGIDW
+565 NNGIAYVAYQQGIDW

-606 FVSNEINRKQINPMV
+606 FVSNEINRKQINPLV

-629 YSIYHPLMMLISR
+629 YSIYHPLMMLMSR

-650 GCKKKHFDNK
+650 GCKKKRFDNK

-668 ASILSLKDASF
+668 ASILSLKDTSF

-716 LRDIKTETE
+716 LRDIKTDTQIS
-725 VNADKAMLVSLFNA
+725 ADKATLVSLFYA
-739 YIHGDINARA
+739 YIHGDMSARE
-749 TLEQTIIGT
+749 TLEQTIVGT
-758 ISQQY
+758 IHHQY

>member
-1 MRLYKVQLLMSNVAK
+1 MKE
-16 TKNFELLAPGGDI
+16 NFELLAPGGDI

-58 LTFDVLSGI
+58 LTFDVLGGI

-156 SRELNICE
+156 SRELNIGE

-237 FSNMVELADAGVYS
+237 FGNMAELADAGVYS

-314 DNPRDNSVSHFTQVY
+314 DNPRDNSVKHFSQIY
-329 QATTIDAVNGVK
+329 QATTIDDVKGVK

-352 NTVEDVTKA
+352 QNVEDVTKT

-366 LPMTM
+366 LPLS
-371 IFSGKEGQCLTVI
+371 IVFSGKEGQPLTI
-384 VTTPDQT
+384 VVTAPEKNIT
-391 IELQS
+391 LQS
-396 ESALIGSQKH
+396 ESALIGSHKH
-406 VLTHELLEKR
+406 TLTHDMLEKR
-416 FQSLANEGEYQITN
+416 FQSLANEGEYQITEFN
-430 VDISG
+430 TSD
-435 LAENTSVPFAELAQ
+435 LAEGTSIPFAELAQ
-449 LKEQIGYQLNGEK
+449 LKDQIGYVLNGEVAI
-462 PLVAPIDTPKPRN
+462 VAPIDTPKPRN
-475 SINHRKPTG
+475 SVNHRKPTG
-484 ITPELAILISDP
+484 IESELAILISEP
-496 SDVVLN
+496 SDVALN
-502 QDNNAVL
+502 QDNDAVL
-509 YYTVPEGLSMELEK
+509 YYAIAEGLSMELEK
-523 TVALFEAHPH
+523 TVALFEENPH
-533 LVPWFPAIL
+533 LIPWFPAIL
-542 IGENYQAAI
+542 IGENYQAAVA
-551 EFIERVKP
+551 FIERVKP
-559 NCIVTN
+559 TRLVTN
-565 NSGIAHVAYQQGIDW
+565 NNGIAYVAYQQGIDW

-606 FVSNEINRKQINPMV
+606 FVSNEINRKQINPLV

-629 YSIYHPLMMLISR
+629 YSIYHPLMMLMSR

-650 GCKKKHFDNK
+650 GCKKKRFDNK

-716 LRDIKTETE
+716 LRDIKTDTQIS
-725 VNADKAMLVSLFNA
+725 ADKAALVSLFNA
-739 YIHGDINARA
+739 YIHGDMSARE
-749 TLEQTIIGT
+749 TLEQTIVGT
-758 ISQQY
+758 IHHQY

>member
-1 MRLYKVQLLMSNVAK
+1 MSNVAMK
-16 TKNFELLAPGGDI
+16 ENFELLAPGGDL

-118 IIKEHFP
+118 IIKEYFP
-125 TLDVHASTQINTHND
+125 SLDVHASTQINTHND

-156 SRELNICE
+156 SRELNIGE

-237 FSNMVELADAGVYS
+237 FGNMAELADAGVYS

-314 DNPRDNSVSHFTQVY
+314 DNPRDNSVKHFSQIY
-329 QATTIDAVNGVK
+329 QATTIDDVKGVK

-352 NTVEDVTKA
+352 QNVEDVTKT

-366 LPMTM
+366 LPLS
-371 IFSGKEGQCLTVI
+371 IVFSGKEGQPLTI
-384 VTTPDQT
+384 VVTAPEKNIT
-391 IELQS
+391 LQS
-396 ESALIGSQKH
+396 ESTLIGSHKH
-406 VLTHELLEKR
+406 TLTHDMLEKR
-416 FQSLANEGEYQITN
+416 FQSLANEGEYQITEFN
-430 VDISG
+430 TSD
-435 LAENTSVPFAELAQ
+435 LAEGTSIPFAELAQ
-449 LKEQIGYQLNGEK
+449 LKDQIGYVLNGEVAI
-462 PLVAPIDTPKPRN
+462 VAPIDTPKPRN
-475 SINHRKPTG
+475 SVNHRKPTG
-484 ITPELAILISDP
+484 IESELAILISDP
-496 SDVVLN
+496 SDVTLN
-502 QDNNAVL
+502 QDNDAVL
-509 YYTVPEGLSMELEK
+509 YYAIAEGLSMELEK
-523 TVALFEAHPH
+523 TVALFEANPH
-533 LVPWFPAIL
+533 LIPWFPAIL
-542 IGENYQAAI
+542 IGENYQAAV

-559 NCIVTN
+559 TRLVTN
-565 NSGIAHVAYQQGIDW
+565 NNGIAYVAYQQGIDW

-606 FVSNEINRKQINPMV
+606 FVSNEINRKQINPLV

-629 YSIYHPLMMLISR
+629 YSIYHPLMMLMSR

-650 GCKKKHFDNK
+650 GCKKKRFDNK

-716 LRDIKTETE
+716 LRDIKTDTQIS
-725 VNADKAMLVSLFNA
+725 ADKATLVSLFNA
-739 YIHGDINARA
+739 YIHGDMSARE
-749 TLEQTIIGT
+749 TLEQTIVGT
-758 ISQQY
+758 IHHQY

>member
-1 MRLYKVQLLMSNVAK
+1 MSNVAIK
-16 TKNFELLAPGGDI
+16 ENFELLAPGGDI

-118 IIKEHFP
+118 IIKEHFL

-156 SRELNICE
+156 SRELNIGE

-237 FSNMVELADAGVYS
+237 FGNMAELADAGVYS

-314 DNPRDNSVSHFTQVY
+314 DNPRDNSVKHFSQIY
-329 QATTIDAVNGVK
+329 QATTIDDVKGVK

-352 NTVEDVTKA
+352 QNVEDVTKT

-366 LPMTM
+366 LPLS
-371 IFSGKEGQCLTVI
+371 IVFSGKEGQPLTI
-384 VTTPDQT
+384 VVTAPEKNIT
-391 IELQS
+391 LQS
-396 ESALIGSQKH
+396 ESVLIGSHKH
-406 VLTHELLEKR
+406 TLTHDMLEKR
-416 FQSLANEGEYQITN
+416 FQSLANEGEYQITEFN
-430 VDISG
+430 TAD
-435 LAENTSVPFAELAQ
+435 LAEGTSIPFAELAQ
-449 LKEQIGYQLNGEK
+449 LKDQIGYVLNGEVAI
-462 PLVAPIDTPKPRN
+462 VAPIDTPKPRN
-475 SINHRKPTG
+475 SANHRKPTG
-484 ITPELAILISDP
+484 IRPELAILISEP
-496 SDVVLN
+496 SDVTLN
-502 QDNNAVL
+502 QANDAVI
-509 YYTVPEGLSMELEK
+509 YYAIAEGLSMELEK
-523 TVALFEAHPH
+523 TIALFEENLH
-533 LVPWFPAIL
+533 LIPWFPAIL
-542 IGENYQAAI
+542 IGENYQAAVA
-551 EFIERVKP
+551 FIERVKP
-559 NCIVTN
+559 TRLVTN
-565 NSGIAHVAYQQGIDW
+565 NNGIAYVAYQQGIDW

-606 FVSNEINRKQINPMV
+606 FVSNEINRKQINPLV

-629 YSIYHPLMMLISR
+629 YSIYHPLMMLMSR

-650 GCKKKHFDNK
+650 GCKKKRFDNK

-668 ASILSLKDASF
+668 ASVLSLKDASF

-716 LRDIKTETE
+716 LRDINTDTQIS
-725 VNADKAMLVSLFNA
+725 ADKATLVSLFNA
-739 YIHGDINARA
+739 YIHGDMSARE
-749 TLEQTIIGT
+749 TLEQTIVGT
-758 ISQQY
+758 IHHQY